1 MILDLKALF
10 SGRVNSLDIAYSI
23 DMSDT
28 SYGGIYPLERPVDIK
43 GRVFNRADVVNL
55 ELTASYEFSAPCDR
69 CGVQTVT
76 MHSVEINRMLALSS
90 QGEQNDAI
98 ITVPDMKL
106 DVDELVFSEV
116 FLSLPTKH
124 LCSETCKGIC
134 PMCGKCLNEGSCEC
148 KTDEIDPRLS
158 KLKELLEN
166 G

>member
-10 SGRVNSLDIAYSI
+10 SGRVNSLDIDYSI
-23 DMSDT
+23 DMSDVT
-28 SYGGIYPLERPVDIK
+28 YGGVCPLEKPVGIK

-55 ELTASYEFSAPCDR
+55 ELIARYEYSAPCDR
-69 CGVQTVT
+69 CGVQAVR
-76 MHSVEINRMLALSS
+76 MHSVEINRMLAVSS

-134 PMCGKCLNEGSCEC
+134 PMCGKNLNEGSCGC
-148 KTDEIDPRLS
+148 KTDETDPRLS